1 MKIENIFYFSIFFLL
16 LFRTIF
22 VQLFGILY
30 LAFDFKIYFIFDF
43 IFFMLTFLMVRFWT
57 GTWIMAHWQN
67 VLQILSVALF
77 NPDIFCRRLLFS
89 IDGFIFSSMIFCRL
103 FILYFFRVSWWT
115 FFFPVILRI
124 IRMYR
129 CVDHQA
135 HYRHNHP
142 NFRHTELKSINL
154 LIDVTFIALFFCRS
168 SINSWHFNNR
178 IRIRK
183 QIDKN
188 SFGNVLSKRPSI
200 LNAFGIFESTENQ
213 FCWGFLV
220 ESIISVQLNSYSSIF
235 SCYLFSKENHV

>member
-1 MKIENIFYFSIFFLL
+1 MFFFIYLAKSETWKSWSDEERRSKLWMIITSNNKAECWMKIENIFYFSIFFLL

-89 IDGFIFSSMIFCRL
+89 IDGFIFSSMIFCCL

-115 FFFPVILRI
+115 FFFLSFCALSECIDVSI
-124 IRMYR
+124 IRHIIGTITQIF
-129 CVDHQA
+129 D
-135 HYRHNHP
+135 
-142 NFRHTELKSINL
+142 
-154 LIDVTFIALFFCRS
+154 
-168 SINSWHFNNR
+168 
-178 IRIRK
+178 IR
-183 QIDKN
+183 N
-188 SFGNVLSKRPSI
+188 
-200 LNAFGIFESTENQ
+200 
-213 FCWGFLV
+213 
-220 ESIISVQLNSYSSIF
+220 
-235 SCYLFSKENHV
+235 